1 MRSSTP
7 ALSRTAIG
15 TDRPSQRVVY
25 SSRHFDRI
33 LKGQK
38 PPNFPPGADKVRAV
52 VTPGPPRRLI
62 LPGWRGCRA
71 DAVAALLEAGA
82 MRDWGRLVALYPG
95 GDAMPK
101 AKNPR
106 EDLMLRSPAPA
117 RWAFWR
123 RRTARCGSDEP

>member
-1 MRSSTP
+1 
-7 ALSRTAIG
+7 
-15 TDRPSQRVVY
+15 
-25 SSRHFDRI
+25 
-33 LKGQK
+33 
-38 PPNFPPGADKVRAV
+38 
-52 VTPGPPRRLI
+52 
-62 LPGWRGCRA
+62 
-71 DAVAALLEAGA
+71 

-123 RRTARCGSDEP
+123 RRTARCGSDEPEAIKAGDAWLHEGETGRTRATRSPKAPNSTRGG